1 MRRKPGQ
8 LVPLETAICDTALRL
23 RACGHDEF
31 HGYELATAIKRDAD
45 ARLLT
50 AHGTLYRALARLE
63 DMGLLTSRWEEPAA
77 AVRDNRPARR
87 LYSLTASGEA
97 AAEQARREA
106 RHALR
111 RRRQGLAPA

>member
-1 MRRKPGQ
+1 MRRKQGQ
-8 LVPLETAICDTALRL
+8 LVPLEAAICDTAFRL
-23 RACGHDEF
+23 RTRGRDEF
-31 HGYELATAIKRDAD
+31 HGYELATAIKRDGD

-50 AHGTLYRALARLE
+50 AHGTLYRALGRLE
-63 DMGLLTSRWEEPAA
+63 EMGFLTSRWEEPAA

-87 LYSLTASGEA
+87 LYSLTPAGEA

-106 RHALR
+106 RQAVR